1 MSIYGQVISNIPRA
15 GLINEISSQDLNL
28 LSEDGINFRPHNRA
42 NHGVTPQD
50 IEWIELRA
58 GDGRSTVSVWATE
71 FSGGW
76 LLWLSKLHGD
86 ARFEVK
92 KSLPMFR

>member
-15 GLINEISSQDLNL
+15 GLIIEISSQDLNL

-50 IEWIELRA
+50 IEWIELRREQFYFIKFKII
-58 GDGRSTVSVWATE
+58 G
-71 FSGGW
+71 
-76 LLWLSKLHGD
+76 LI
-86 ARFEVK
+86 
-92 KSLPMFR
+92 